1 MKKTTITFLVSALLI
16 ISGLQAQTVQD
27 GKNHLFAQ
35 RYNSAVSTFEKM
47 LATNPNNIEAIY
59 WLGQTY
65 LESEEIMAARIAT
78 TRQLYEKAMQS
89 TNSAPLVIVGMGH
102 LDLLANK
109 ASDARQKFETALTMT
124 RTKKGDNLDIVNAV
138 GRANTEAKS
147 GDFNYAIEKLQA
159 AADKGEK
166 NAETLVLLGN
176 AYRKARPGEGG
187 GEAFRSYKKALD
199 INPNFSLANLRL
211 AKLFESQK
219 NWELVL
225 QYLNEATAK
234 DPKFTA
240 AYYELFYYYFYRL
253 DYPSAE
259 AQLQKYIESKLPEK
273 DVQDE
278 FLYSQLCWAR
288 KDHNCATTKA
298 ESVVAALGSKTKPK
312 VYRLLADA
320 YFQKGDY
327 ANAKRYSDEFF
338 AKKNPDDYISYDHK
352 LRADILSKTGGT
364 TDEIF
369 TNYLQGAVLDTV
381 LTSKIDFL
389 KQGAEFLKSRADS
402 LSRIRE
408 GDLRLEIVK
417 LKGDKV
423 GQRDFFDAGF
433 AYYQGKNYE
442 KADSIFDVFTDR
454 YPDEVYGPM
463 MQYNIHRAL
472 DSTME
477 KGMAVPWA
485 EKYLA
490 LLEKDTAKNKKTIIG
505 VASYLA
511 SYHANIAKD
520 KEKALEYLRKMLVL
534 DPTNEIIKNNISV
547 LEKAPATK
555 PPAPSKGGA
564 SSTPAKAGGPKPAA
578 KTTTS
583 QKIPVNT

>member
-124 RTKKGDNLDIVNAV
+124 RTKKGDNIDIVNAV

-327 ANAKRYSDEFF
+327 ANAKKFSDEFF

-352 LRADILSKTGGT
+352 LRADIMSKTGGSP
-364 TDEIF
+364 DEIYN
-369 TNYLQGAVLDTV
+369 NYLQGAELDTL
-381 LTSKIDFL
+381 LTGKIDFL
-389 KQGAEFLKSRADS
+389 KQGIAYFKENKIRDKEAMLIEKVIGLKPAPTINDYFDLSLAHYFGKQHEKSR
-402 LSRIRE
+402 
-408 GDLRLEIVK
+408 
-417 LKGDKV
+417 
-423 GQRDFFDAGF
+423 DA
-433 AYYQGKNYE
+433 AVIMIE
-442 KADSIFDVFTDR
+442 KF
-454 YPDEVYGPM
+454 PDQVYGYEWA
-463 MQYNIHRAL
+463 YNNSIAIMTDTLRSDTARKTYKE
-472 DSTME
+472 STGIPDVLKLYE
-477 KGMAVPWA
+477 FSN
-485 EKYLA
+485 
-490 LLEKDTAKNKKTIIG
+490 KDTAKFKKQYINS
-505 VASYLA
+505 VRYLA
-511 SYHANIAKD
+511 AYYINEAKD
-520 KEKALEYLRKMLVL
+520 RDRSLEFFRKWLEADPANASTIQEYINQIEKMPSR
-534 DPTNEIIKNNISV
+534 
-547 LEKAPATK
+547 
-555 PPAPSKGGA
+555 PPAPKNG
-564 SSTPAKAGGPKPAA
+564 TPKPAPVPG
-578 KTTTS
+578 KT
-583 QKIPVNT
+583 P

>member
-109 ASDARQKFETALTMT
+109 TSDARQKFETALTMT

-187 GEAFRSYKKALD
+187 GEAFRSYKKALE

-225 QYLNEATAK
+225 QYLNEATVK

-327 ANAKRYSDEFF
+327 ANAKKYSDEFF

-352 LRADILSKTGGT
+352 LRADIMSKTGGSP
-364 TDEIF
+364 DEIYN
-369 TNYLQGAVLDTV
+369 NYLQGAELDTL
-381 LTSKIDFL
+381 LTGKIDFL
-389 KQGAEFLKSRADS
+389 KQGIAYFKENKIRDKEAMLIEKVIGLKPAPTINDYFDLSLAHYFGKQHEKSRDAAVIMIEKFPDQVYGYEWAYNNS
-402 LSRIRE
+402 IAIMT
-408 GDLRLEIVK
+408 DTLRSDTARKTYKESTGIPDVLNLYEFSNKDTSKFKKQYINSVRY
-417 LKGDKV
+417 L
-423 GQRDFFDAGF
+423 A
-433 AYYQGKNYE
+433 AYYINE
-442 KADSIFDVFTDR
+442 
-454 YPDEVYGPM
+454 
-463 MQYNIHRAL
+463 
-472 DSTME
+472 
-477 KGMAVPWA
+477 
-485 EKYLA
+485 
-490 LLEKDTAKNKKTIIG
+490 
-505 VASYLA
+505 
-511 SYHANIAKD
+511 AKD
-520 KEKALEYLRKMLVL
+520 RDRSLEFFRKWLEADPANASTIQEYINQIEKMPSR
-534 DPTNEIIKNNISV
+534 
-547 LEKAPATK
+547 
-555 PPAPSKGGA
+555 PPAPKNG
-564 SSTPAKAGGPKPAA
+564 TPKPASVPG
-578 KTTTS
+578 KT
-583 QKIPVNT
+583 P

>member
-1 MKKTTITFLVSALLI
+1 MKKTTITFLVSALLLI
-16 ISGLQAQTVQD
+16 GGLQAQTVQD

-259 AQLQKYIESKLPEK
+259 AQLLKYIESKLPEK

-288 KDHNCATTKA
+288 KDHNCATSKA

-327 ANAKRYSDEFF
+327 TNAKKYSDEFF

-352 LRADILSKTGGT
+352 LRADIMSKTGGSP
-364 TDEIF
+364 DEIYN
-369 TNYLQGAVLDTV
+369 NYLQGAELDTL
-381 LTSKIDFL
+381 LTGKIDFL
-389 KQGAEFLKSRADS
+389 KQGIAYFKENKIRDKEAMLIEKVIGLKPAPTINDYFDLSLAHYFGKQHEKSRDAAVIMIEKFPDQVYGYEWAYNNS
-402 LSRIRE
+402 IAIMTDTLRSDTARKTYKESTGIP
-408 GDLRLEIVK
+408 DVLRL
-417 LKGDKV
+417 
-423 GQRDFFDAGF
+423 
-433 AYYQGKNYE
+433 YE
-442 KADSIFDVFTDR
+442 FS
-454 YPDEVYGPM
+454 
-463 MQYNIHRAL
+463 N
-472 DSTME
+472 
-477 KGMAVPWA
+477 
-485 EKYLA
+485 
-490 LLEKDTAKNKKTIIG
+490 KDTAKFKKQYINS
-505 VASYLA
+505 VRYLA
-511 SYHANIAKD
+511 AYYINEAKD
-520 KEKALEYLRKMLVL
+520 RDRSLEFFKKWLEADPANASTIQEYINQIEKMPSR
-534 DPTNEIIKNNISV
+534 
-547 LEKAPATK
+547 
-555 PPAPSKGGA
+555 PPAPKNG
-564 SSTPAKAGGPKPAA
+564 TPKPASVPG
-578 KTTTS
+578 KT
-583 QKIPVNT
+583 P

>member
-109 ASDARQKFETALTMT
+109 VSDARQKFETALTMT

-327 ANAKRYSDEFF
+327 ANAKKYSDEFF

-352 LRADILSKTGGT
+352 LRADIMSKTGGSP
-364 TDEIF
+364 DEIYN
-369 TNYLQGAVLDTV
+369 NYLQGAELDTL
-381 LTSKIDFL
+381 LTGKIDFL
-389 KQGAEFLKSRADS
+389 KQGIAYFKENKIRDKEAMLIEKVIGLKPAPTINDYFDLSLAHYFGKQHEKSR
-402 LSRIRE
+402 
-408 GDLRLEIVK
+408 
-417 LKGDKV
+417 
-423 GQRDFFDAGF
+423 DA
-433 AYYQGKNYE
+433 AVIMIE
-442 KADSIFDVFTDR
+442 KF
-454 YPDEVYGPM
+454 PDQVYGYEWA
-463 MQYNIHRAL
+463 YNNSIAIMTDTLRSDTARKTYKE
-472 DSTME
+472 STGIPDVLKLYE
-477 KGMAVPWA
+477 FSN
-485 EKYLA
+485 
-490 LLEKDTAKNKKTIIG
+490 KDTAKFKKQYINS
-505 VASYLA
+505 VRYLA
-511 SYHANIAKD
+511 AYYINEAKD
-520 KEKALEYLRKMLVL
+520 KDRSLEFFRKWLEADPANASTIQEYINQIEKMPSR
-534 DPTNEIIKNNISV
+534 
-547 LEKAPATK
+547 
-555 PPAPSKGGA
+555 PPAPKNG
-564 SSTPAKAGGPKPAA
+564 TPKPASVPG
-578 KTTTS
+578 KT
-583 QKIPVNT
+583 P

>member
-327 ANAKRYSDEFF
+327 ANAKKFSDEFF

-352 LRADILSKTGGT
+352 LRADIMSKTGGSP
-364 TDEIF
+364 DEIYN
-369 TNYLQGAVLDTV
+369 NYLQGAELDTL
-381 LTSKIDFL
+381 LTGKIDFL
-389 KQGAEFLKSRADS
+389 KQGIAYFKENKIRDKEAMLIEKVIGLKPAPTINDYFDLSLAHYFGKQHEKSR
-402 LSRIRE
+402 
-408 GDLRLEIVK
+408 
-417 LKGDKV
+417 
-423 GQRDFFDAGF
+423 DA
-433 AYYQGKNYE
+433 AVIMIE
-442 KADSIFDVFTDR
+442 KF
-454 YPDEVYGPM
+454 PDQVYGYEWA
-463 MQYNIHRAL
+463 YNNSIAIMTDTLRSDTARKTYKE
-472 DSTME
+472 STGIPDVLKLYE
-477 KGMAVPWA
+477 FSN
-485 EKYLA
+485 
-490 LLEKDTAKNKKTIIG
+490 KDTAKFKKQYINS
-505 VASYLA
+505 VRYLA
-511 SYHANIAKD
+511 AYYINEAKD
-520 KEKALEYLRKMLVL
+520 RDRSLEFFRKWLEADPANASTIQEYINQIEKMPSR
-534 DPTNEIIKNNISV
+534 
-547 LEKAPATK
+547 
-555 PPAPSKGGA
+555 PPAPKNG
-564 SSTPAKAGGPKPAA
+564 TPKPAPVPG
-578 KTTTS
+578 KT
-583 QKIPVNT
+583 P

>member
-124 RTKKGDNLDIVNAV
+124 RTKKGDNIDIVNAV

-327 ANAKRYSDEFF
+327 ANSKKYSDEFF
-338 AKKNPDDYISYDHK
+338 TKKNPDDYISYDHK
-352 LRADILSKTGGT
+352 LRADIMSKTGGSP
-364 TDEIF
+364 DEIYN
-369 TNYLQGAVLDTV
+369 NYLQGAELDTL
-381 LTSKIDFL
+381 LTGKIDFL
-389 KQGAEFLKSRADS
+389 KQGIAYFKENKIRDKEAMLIEKVIGLKPAPTLNDYFDLSLAHYFGKQHEKSR
-402 LSRIRE
+402 
-408 GDLRLEIVK
+408 
-417 LKGDKV
+417 
-423 GQRDFFDAGF
+423 DA
-433 AYYQGKNYE
+433 AVIMIE
-442 KADSIFDVFTDR
+442 KF
-454 YPDEVYGPM
+454 PDQVYGYEWA
-463 MQYNIHRAL
+463 YNNSIAIMTDTLRSDTARKTYKE
-472 DSTME
+472 STGIPDVLKLYE
-477 KGMAVPWA
+477 FSN
-485 EKYLA
+485 
-490 LLEKDTAKNKKTIIG
+490 KDTAKFKKQYINS
-505 VASYLA
+505 VRYLA
-511 SYHANIAKD
+511 AYYINEAKD
-520 KEKALEYLRKMLVL
+520 RDRSLEFFRKWLEADPANASTIQEYINQIEKMPSR
-534 DPTNEIIKNNISV
+534 
-547 LEKAPATK
+547 
-555 PPAPSKGGA
+555 PPAPKNG
-564 SSTPAKAGGPKPAA
+564 TPKPAPVPG
-578 KTTTS
+578 KT
-583 QKIPVNT
+583 P

>member
-109 ASDARQKFETALTMT
+109 TSDARQKFETALTMT

-187 GEAFRSYKKALD
+187 GEAFRSYKKALE

-225 QYLNEATAK
+225 QYLNEATVK

-327 ANAKRYSDEFF
+327 ANAKKYSDEFF

-352 LRADILSKTGGT
+352 LRADIMSKTGGSP
-364 TDEIF
+364 DEIYN
-369 TNYLQGAVLDTV
+369 NYLQGAELDTL
-381 LTSKIDFL
+381 LTGKIDFL
-389 KQGAEFLKSRADS
+389 KQGIAYFKENKIRDKEAMLIEKVIGLKPAPTINDYFDLSLAHYFGKQHEKSRDAAVIMIEKFPDQVYGYEWAYNNS
-402 LSRIRE
+402 IAIMT
-408 GDLRLEIVK
+408 DTLRSDTARKTYKESTGIPDVLK
-417 LKGDKV
+417 LYEFSNKDTSKFKKQYINSV
-423 GQRDFFDAGF
+423 RYLA
-433 AYYQGKNYE
+433 AYYINE
-442 KADSIFDVFTDR
+442 
-454 YPDEVYGPM
+454 
-463 MQYNIHRAL
+463 
-472 DSTME
+472 
-477 KGMAVPWA
+477 
-485 EKYLA
+485 
-490 LLEKDTAKNKKTIIG
+490 
-505 VASYLA
+505 
-511 SYHANIAKD
+511 AKD
-520 KEKALEYLRKMLVL
+520 RDRSLEFFRKWLEADPANASTIQEYINQIEKMPSR
-534 DPTNEIIKNNISV
+534 
-547 LEKAPATK
+547 
-555 PPAPSKGGA
+555 PPAPKNG
-564 SSTPAKAGGPKPAA
+564 TPKPASVPG
-578 KTTTS
+578 KT
-583 QKIPVNT
+583 P